1 MLSEYLWVGECGDF
15 IFFLFISF
23 AFFKFS
29 KWMHINFNN
38 NSKKIMYKAQ
48 GPLTQGSILY
58 QRNKDE
64 ALLTIVIKSWM
75 EKRRVYTY
83 LLQKWLKV
91 FRETFVSGNTN
102 GNRFIV
108 AFQECFLGHRYFW
121 AMLQYQIGKNN
132 ETLINLYLIVCSQVP
147 S

>member
-1 MLSEYLWVGECGDF
+1 
-15 IFFLFISF
+15 
-23 AFFKFS
+23 
-29 KWMHINFNN
+29 
-38 NSKKIMYKAQ
+38 MYKAQ

-58 QRNKDE
+58 QRSKDE

-91 FRETFVSGNTN
+91 FRETFVSGNRN

-108 AFQECFLGHRYFW
+108 AFQECFLGHRYF
-121 AMLQYQIGKNN
+121 
-132 ETLINLYLIVCSQVP
+132 
-147 S
+147 